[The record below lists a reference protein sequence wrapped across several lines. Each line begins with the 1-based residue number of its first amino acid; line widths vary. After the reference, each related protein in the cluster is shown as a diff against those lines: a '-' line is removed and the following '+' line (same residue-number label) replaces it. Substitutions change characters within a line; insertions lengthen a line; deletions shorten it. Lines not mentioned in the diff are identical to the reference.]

1 MLSLNSQI
9 NNLILSALN
18 VVMHI
23 DKFKSTANELSM
35 YFEGAVANITNGKQ
49 TLKKIVFNS
58 NTSRYRKTLTYAAMI
73 IDHMYYSDVGKAIG
87 NNSFK
92 INFDRL
98 SEELVIK
105 ILKEVPVKKNSLHG
119 SQSVNLLML

>member
-1 MLSLNSQI
+1 
-9 NNLILSALN
+9 
-18 VVMHI
+18 MHI

-87 NNSFK
+87 NNIFK